1 VYYRVGQR
9 GIPALSLTVVRQ
21 LVGLIRDTESLPS
34 DNLSVLEECFP
45 EGVSS
50 VDTSLVLLGWVFR
63 EIAGRENVSFLDAA
77 SPAYLV
83 ELRGALGKAIG
94 MLAAEADR
102 SGERET
108 SRLHVRSQTS
118 LLHY

>member
-1 VYYRVGQR
+1 M
-9 GIPALSLTVVRQ
+9 
-21 LVGLIRDTESLPS
+21 
-34 DNLSVLEECFP
+34 LEECFP

-102 SGERET
+102 SGERGT
-108 SRLHVRSQTS
+108 SRLHVRNQTS